1 MPEYSRNAH
10 EQCCVPALSAQSSP
24 ELFLS
29 FKQCRVSA
37 LSAQSSPELFL
48 SFKTDEMEGRPLRCV
63 EQPKCNPEQSR
74 KPPEAMEM
82 HVTSAGTHWKC
93 MQNKM
98 LKIIQ
103 NVEMY
108 VKHAGTQYGRT
119 FSRDEGLG
127 VFDAFNAGIQ

>member
-1 MPEYSRNAH
+1 MLGNNRNAIKCTHNVLPWSPFPREAVPEYSRNAH

-63 EQPKCNPEQSR
+63 EQPKCSPEQSR

-82 HVTSAGTHWKC
+82 HVTSAGTQSK
-93 MQNKM
+93 N
-98 LKIIQ
+98 
-103 NVEMY
+103 N
-108 VKHAGTQYGRT
+108 R
-119 FSRDEGLG
+119 
-127 VFDAFNAGIQ
+127 NAHRK